1 MTDLTNREQ
10 FIKDLNKIRKWENSE
25 INNLHLGMGVK
36 LSTERIVLVKLEN
49 RKMLVEFYTTDKNE
63 LTNTITLTKQPAIY
77 LSTYEEAE
85 REYEGGNKLILRI
98 TGTSNLRFRRGKAYK
113 RDIEFSNPDQYM
125 KTALQ
130 AMKKKAKEIG
140 LKEDLTD
147 EHGLIDYYG
156 DGEYLYRDSQ
166 PVSELVLVD
175 TRHNEVIPV
184 EGGSKRRTRKHG
196 RKHKKQ
202 THKKSSRKRRTR
214 RQKRRTGRK
223 LAKKSRKHR
232 RRH

>member
-1 MTDLTNREQ
+1 
-10 FIKDLNKIRKWENSE
+10 
-25 INNLHLGMGVK
+25 
-36 LSTERIVLVKLEN
+36 
-49 RKMLVEFYTTDKNE
+49 
-63 LTNTITLTKQPAIY
+63 
-77 LSTYEEAE
+77 
-85 REYEGGNKLILRI
+85 
-98 TGTSNLRFRRGKAYK
+98 
-113 RDIEFSNPDQYM
+113 M

-130 AMKKKAKEIG
+130 AMKNKAKEIG

-147 EHGLIDYYG
+147 ERGLKNYYAE
-156 DGEYLYRDSQ
+156 GEYLYRDSQ
-166 PVSELVLVD
+166 PVSGLVMVD
-175 TRHNEVIPV
+175 TKHNEVIPV